1 MKRILFISPAFANG
15 GVVCKYDKC
24 YIDALGDLYSFTVAT
39 KKLRNKVDLL
49 HYDVIECGDFFS
61 YQIQILQGR
70 YFKGYEPFVP
80 DISKFTINPFLRK
93 LCREYIKDH
102 QIDAIQTVSFPCSSH
117 LIGYELKK
125 EFDVPWIAHFYD
137 PWIDNPLRNIPS
149 KKCKLDAEMEL
160 LVANNADAIIHSN
173 SVIRDC
179 WVERYGEV
187 VKEKIYVIPFGYS
200 LNQVNEFK
208 PFNGIL
214 PQSNKIIMS
223 YIGTC
228 SGDRNFQTLI
238 KAVDLLYTRYP
249 ECQDKLEIRLFGNL
263 LGPDK
268 DLIESRKLG
277 NIIKYIGRINHDEL
291 PKYYRESDV
300 FIVIDSPQKCN
311 VFFPSKLVDYFYYQR
326 PILGISPQKG
336 VTNELLTASGN
347 YCFENND
354 IEGIADY
361 LYLIVFDFSS
371 LLCYDKNFY
380 QSFLPDSI
388 KTKYKLIYEHIFL
401 KEF

>member
-1 MKRILFISPAFANG
+1 
-15 GVVCKYDKC
+15 
-24 YIDALGDLYSFTVAT
+24 
-39 KKLRNKVDLL
+39 
-49 HYDVIECGDFFS
+49 
-61 YQIQILQGR
+61 
-70 YFKGYEPFVP
+70 
-80 DISKFTINPFLRK
+80 
-93 LCREYIKDH
+93 
-102 QIDAIQTVSFPCSSH
+102 
-117 LIGYELKK
+117 
-125 EFDVPWIAHFYD
+125 
-137 PWIDNPLRNIPS
+137 
-149 KKCKLDAEMEL
+149 
-160 LVANNADAIIHSN
+160 
-173 SVIRDC
+173 
-179 WVERYGEV
+179 
-187 VKEKIYVIPFGYS
+187 
-200 LNQVNEFK
+200 
-208 PFNGIL
+208 
-214 PQSNKIIMS
+214 MS

-249 ECQDKLEIRLFGNL
+249 ECHDKLEIRLFGNL

-311 VFFPSKLVDYFYYQR
+311 VFFPSKWVDYFYYQR

-380 QSFLPDSI
+380 QNFLPDSI